1 MLIVVLMY
9 LYKVPFGSICVHKV
23 FQYNWLMVVLYGE
36 TPLVQNSADFSDD
49 DDGKTIIT
57 EVLHCFRP
65 VLSKQLAEVKA

>member
-1 MLIVVLMY
+1 
-9 LYKVPFGSICVHKV
+9 
-23 FQYNWLMVVLYGE
+23 MVVLYGE
-36 TPLVQNSADFSDD
+36 TPLVQNSADFSD